1 MTDMQKHI
9 PGCKLDADIAV
20 ACEIYHYQII
30 KHPVNWSTLDKSLE
44 WVLDK
49 RVISHSMMTLMDW
62 GIVRRY
68 TGNLGE
74 LMPGRAGFLWE
85 IAEDHIHRMKPLYEE
100 HWKNFRQ
107 VYTLNGKTY

>member
-1 MTDMQKHI
+1 MGILLGDDGDWYINDVYIAITIVVARDRVRY
-9 PGCKLDADIAV
+9 LDCTRDCGV
-20 ACEIYHYQII
+20 F
-30 KHPVNWSTLDKSLE
+30 
-44 WVLDK
+44 DK

-68 TGNLGE
+68 AGNLGK